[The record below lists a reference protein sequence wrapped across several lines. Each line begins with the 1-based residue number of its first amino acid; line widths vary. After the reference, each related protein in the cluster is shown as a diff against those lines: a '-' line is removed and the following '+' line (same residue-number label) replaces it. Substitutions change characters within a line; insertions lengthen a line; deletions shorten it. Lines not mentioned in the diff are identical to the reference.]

1 MLNTKYSRSQSV
13 LLGATIASLVTGGCY
28 KTEPIRSYSAPKESA
43 PAASQADAPAAPA
56 AAPGEPTDR
65 MLAAILPVASQAY
78 FFKVVGP
85 IAAVDKHEKEIN
97 DFFAAIR
104 VGEDGKPKWQVP
116 AGWKEGAAKAMRLAT
131 LEIPGEGKPLEV
143 AISEPLPWAGTAE
156 AMLGNV
162 NRWRK
167 QLQLPEVD
175 AAHVGENSHEI
186 KIGDTPMTIV
196 DLRGRAG
203 ASGMMPPFAGGA
215 AGSAPM
221 LPGAG
226 KSEMPAGH
234 PPIDGS
240 AAGAPP
246 AASPHG
252 AAPPDAPPAVESAA
266 LPKFTAPADWKPEAA
281 GGMRRA
287 AFTIG
292 DGGEKGGLV
301 TLSNFPIIKDS
312 AIDDPLQNLNMWRA
326 AVGMPP
332 ATADD
337 LPKVTEKTE
346 VDGKP
351 ATYVRVLPDA
361 AGQPLGGQA
370 ILAAMV
376 TTGDQVWFFKLK
388 GERGIVAAQ
397 EEAFKNFLKSVH
409 FGAAAGS
416 K

>member
-1 MLNTKYSRSQSV
+1 MLNIKYSRSQIV
-13 LLGATIASLVTGGCY
+13 LLGAMITSLVIGGCY

-43 PAASQADAPAAPA
+43 PVADQAAAPAAPA

-97 DFFAAIR
+97 DFFADIR
-104 VGEDGKPKWQVP
+104 VGDDGKPKWQAP
-116 AGWKEGAAKAMRLAT
+116 TGWKEGAAKAMRLAT
-131 LEIPGEGKPLEV
+131 LEIPAEGKPLEV
-143 AISEPLPWAGTAE
+143 AISEPLPWAGNAE
-156 AMLGNV
+156 AMLSNV

-175 AAHVGENSHEI
+175 TAHVGENSREI
-186 KIGDTPMTIV
+186 KIGSTPMTIV
-196 DLRGRAG
+196 DLRGRSG

-215 AGSAPM
+215 GGVAPM

-226 KSEMPAGH
+226 KAEMPAGH
-234 PPIDGS
+234 PPIDGGT
-240 AAGAPP
+240 AAGAP

-252 AAPPDAPPAVESAA
+252 ALPPEAPATESAA

-301 TLSNFPIIKDS
+301 TVSNFPIIKNS
-312 AIDDPLQNLNMWRA
+312 SIDDPLQNLNMWRA
-326 AVGMPP
+326 AVGMQP
-332 ATADD
+332 ATAGD

-346 VDGKP
+346 VDGKS

-361 AGQPLGGQA
+361 AGQPQGGQA

-409 FGAAAGS
+409 FGATAGS